1 MFLPAATERFVERC
15 KLFAGALLR
24 RYLLLLDSI
33 FLPLRIDHVARVDQS
48 ALNAWRRND
57 GSAAIIAMKVPAAH
71 RL

>member
-15 KLFAGALLR
+15 ELFAGALLLR
-24 RYLLLLDSI
+24 LLDSI
-33 FLPLRIDHVARVDQS
+33 FLPLRIDQVARVDQS
-48 ALNAWRRND
+48 ALIARRRNN